1 MALQRYEENPNNYE
15 NFREKQEIICKFSAH
30 PEELSVFFATEII
43 QIMACPIKII
53 QIMSAP
59 FPRKML
65 PLHHKITRKRTLGN
79 RKKTIRKIIRK

>member
-43 QIMACPIKII
+43 QIMALSYKNYTAHVRPVSQKNATFA
-53 QIMSAP
+53 S
-59 FPRKML
+59 
-65 PLHHKITRKRTLGN
+65 
-79 RKKTIRKIIRK
+79 